1 MLTKR
6 TNILFDEKLWIEVSA
21 LAKKEKASVGSII
34 RSALRDRIE
43 REEILAQRRKAIDD
57 IMRIRP
63 KPYKGKIDYKALIN
77 EGRRY

>member
-6 TNILFDEKLWIEVSA
+6 TNILFDEKLWHEVSN
-21 LAKKEKASVGSII
+21 LAKKQKTSIGSIV
-34 RSALRDRIE
+34 RTAVRERIE
-43 REEILAQRRKAIDD
+43 REEDLAQRRKTIDD
-57 IMRIRP
+57 ILRIRP